1 MDFKDKKVWI
11 TGASSGI
18 GEALTYKFSELGAH
32 LIISSRR
39 EAELQRV
46 KAACKYPDKVTIV
59 PIDLEKYHEIA
70 AIATP
75 IVEQMGA
82 IDILVNNGGASQRA
96 LVLEEDLTVVEKMMK
111 INFMGAV
118 ALTKVILP
126 GMVAQK

>member
-1 MDFKDKKVWI
+1 MNFTDKKVWI

-18 GEALTYKFSELGAH
+18 GEALTYKFSELGAR

-39 EAELQRV
+39 ESELQRV

-59 PIDLEKYHEIA
+59 PLDLEKYHDIA

-82 IDILVNNGGASQRA
+82 IDILITTAGQVNAH
-96 LVLEEDLTVVEKMMK
+96 L
-111 INFMGAV
+111 
-118 ALTKVILP
+118 
-126 GMVAQK
+126 